1 MRYLVLR
8 GPLLGLLAMLFL
20 LNGQSA
26 GAILEWCKSDPV
38 LDIGG
43 KRAHVYVSSPVDVL
57 AAVTGPTVVE
67 ITVPV
72 GVPVQ
77 LVSTDEGFGY
87 GWDVR
92 IAESDKLQ
100 VTKQGIEVRVRTY
113 VPATA
118 TLMVRTEVTDGG
130 GGVLAT
136 IAGTT
141 NTWNTAKAWL

>member
-43 KRAHVYVSSPVDVL
+43 KRAHVYVSGPGDL
-57 AAVTGPTVVE
+57 LNAVTGPTVVE
-67 ITVPV
+67 ITVPT

-77 LVSTDEGFGY
+77 IVSTDQGFGY

-92 IAESDKLQ
+92 ITESDQLR
-100 VTKQGIEVRVRTY
+100 VAKQGIEVRVRTY

-118 TLMVRTEVTDGG
+118 TLPVTTQVTNGNDA
-130 GGVLAT
+130 VLAET
-136 IAGTT
+136 TGTT
-141 NTWNTAKAWL
+141 NTGNTVKAWL